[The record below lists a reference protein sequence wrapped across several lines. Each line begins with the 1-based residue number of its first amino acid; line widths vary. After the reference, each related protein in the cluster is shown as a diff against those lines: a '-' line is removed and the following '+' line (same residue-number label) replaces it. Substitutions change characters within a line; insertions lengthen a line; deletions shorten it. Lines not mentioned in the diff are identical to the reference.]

1 MEGKQIVSPENVDV
15 MLMRMS
21 HQVNEQFFGF
31 DELVIIGIQKE
42 GFYVASQ
49 LDAWLKK
56 ENYLKTSLF
65 SLTMEKHQATLPVMS
80 FSPELPDLNGKAVL
94 LVDDVLNSGQTLAYA
109 MQPLLRYSIP
119 RLLVAVLVERLYR
132 KFPISASITG
142 LQLSTTIAENVVV
155 QLSGPEPRG
164 VFLF

>member
-1 MEGKQIVSPENVDV
+1 

-21 HQVNEQFFGF
+21 HQINEQFFGYE
-31 DELVIIGIQKE
+31 ELIIVGIQKE
-42 GFYVASQ
+42 GYYLASQ
-49 LDAWLKK
+49 LEIWLKK
-56 ENYLKTSLF
+56 ENLLKTSLF
-65 SLTMEKHQATLPVMS
+65 SLKMEKHTATPPQIS

-109 MQPLLRYSIP
+109 LQPLLRFAIP

-142 LQLSTTIAENVVV
+142 IQLSTTIEENVVV
-155 QLSGPEPRG
+155 QLSGPEPKG